1 MDHPR
6 IRRKEFQL
14 LKDWGVKGVKVDF
27 FQSDKQNVMGLYRD
41 ILEDAA
47 DFQIMVNFH
56 GCTLPRGWSRT
67 YPHLMSMEAV
77 RGAECYSFDKRFT
90 EKAPSHNAT
99 LPFTRNAVGPMDYT
113 PVLLKDNVYPHITT
127 NAHELALAV
136 VFESGWLHF
145 ADGPEV
151 YRGLPEAPREYLERV
166 PAAWDETRC
175 LDGEPARYVVM
186 ARRNGSDWFVGG
198 ISGEGQRRELEV
210 ALSFLG
216 PGSFCGTLILDG
228 AAPRSLES
236 RKQGFDSAE
245 TLRIALPPYGGF
257 VLELRPGS

>member
-1 MDHPR
+1 MDHR
-6 IRRKEFQL
+6 QIRRKEFQL

-27 FQSDKQNVMGLYRD
+27 FQSDKQSAMQLYRD
-41 ILEDAA
+41 ILADAA

-113 PVLLKDNVYPHITT
+113 PVLLEDNVYPHITT

-145 ADGPEV
+145 ASGPGA
-151 YRGLPEAPREYLERV
+151 YGGLQGAPREFIERV
-166 PAAWDETRC
+166 PAAWDDTRC
-175 LDGEPARYVVM
+175 LEGEPAKYVVM
-186 ARRNGSDWFVGG
+186 ARRHGSDWYVGG
-198 ISGEGQRRELEV
+198 ISGDGHRRELEV
-210 ALSFLG
+210 PLSFLG
-216 PGSFCGTLILDG
+216 QGAFSGTLILDG

-236 RKQGFDSAE
+236 KKQGFKSGE
-245 TLRIALPPYGGF
+245 TLRIALQPYGGF
-257 VLELRPGS
+257 VLDICPEG